1 MKGKNPLTGYS
12 WHFEYHTVDK
22 KKAKPANCI
31 YMTEDR
37 ICQHK
42 KSQQYLS
49 KCFMASYCSLRV
61 KESGVKHQT
70 ENTNTSK
77 KLKIIK
83 IKCSLPLNCQMH
95 SKILG
100 DGEYISYDEDNML
113 ISVQFGKEIK
123 KFAYPDSI
131 INKHLVVSEDIL
143 KLVLR
148 DKYHAVKG

>member
-1 MKGKNPLTGYS
+1 
-12 WHFEYHTVDK
+12 
-22 KKAKPANCI
+22 
-31 YMTEDR
+31 
-37 ICQHK
+37 
-42 KSQQYLS
+42 
-49 KCFMASYCSLRV
+49 
-61 KESGVKHQT
+61 
-70 ENTNTSK
+70 
-77 KLKIIK
+77 
-83 IKCSLPLNCQMH
+83 MH

-113 ISVQFGKEIK
+113 ISVQFGKEIT